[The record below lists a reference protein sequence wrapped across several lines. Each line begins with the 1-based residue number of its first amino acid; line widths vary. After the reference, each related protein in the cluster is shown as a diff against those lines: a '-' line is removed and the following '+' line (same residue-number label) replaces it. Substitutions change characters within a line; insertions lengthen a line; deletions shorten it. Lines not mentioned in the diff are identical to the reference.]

1 MGLLKHDGESWYTRA
16 FRLGMNLY
24 PMYWGT
30 GGTIEYIAADWRE
43 VRLSL
48 GLNPFTYNYVG
59 TIFGGSLFSA
69 SDPFL
74 MVMLYQVLGKEQ
86 YVVWDKSARIRF
98 RRPGKHRLRMRLLID
113 DALVARIRNTVA
125 REQKWT
131 DWLTVQWLDRTGEVV
146 AELERELYVAD
157 KSWYHASRRGK
168 SAKAKPDVSA

>member
-59 TIFGGSLFSA
+59 TIFGGSLFAA

-74 MVMLYQVLGKEQ
+74 MVMLYNVLGKDD
-86 YVVWDKSARIRF
+86 YVVWDRAARIRF
-98 RRPGKHRLRMRLLID
+98 KRPGKHRLTMTLRLD
-113 DALVARIRNTVA
+113 EALVARVRDTVA
-125 REQKWT
+125 REHKWT
-131 DWLTVQWLDRTGEVV
+131 EWVTVQWLDKRGRVV
-146 AELERELYVAD
+146 AELERELYAAD
-157 KSWYHASRRGK
+157 RAWYAARRRGER
-168 SAKAKPDVSA
+168 